1 MQKHNLNIN
10 KNAEKASIT
19 AEFFKTLLMNANVWI
34 TFLDPK
40 GCIVVWN
47 KAAEEIS
54 GYTADEVME
63 SNEIWKKLYPD
74 PEYRKVVTKKINDT
88 LQNRKK
94 LENFETIILTKGA
107 LKKQISW
114 NTREIL
120 DQNGDI
126 IGYIAMG
133 RDITEIVSLGK
144 QFRTLLMNAN
154 VWVAF
159 LDPQSKIEVWN
170 RAAEE
175 ISGYTADEVIG
186 SNEIWKKLYPDQEY
200 RKELTEKI
208 IDIISNKKSLT
219 NFESNIVTKN
229 KEKRVISWNTR
240 EIRDDENKIMGFVAT
255 GRDITNIINLQRKF
269 GTLLMNANVGIA
281 FLDPQSR
288 IEVWNRAA
296 EEISGYT
303 ADEVIGSNEVWKK
316 LYPEQEYRE
325 KLTEKII
332 DIISNKKSLENFESR
347 IITRDGDKKTISWN
361 TRELEDEKGNTLG
374 YIIIG
379 LDITKEKK
387 MHTEVFEYI
396 GESAMRLKN
405 PVEVI
410 KNNMDGLIMRLEEG
424 DHPTE
429 DLILQIRIQSKNA
442 EKIIENLH
450 ELNEAVSMAFEDMP
464 PALKKFL
471 SG

>member
-1 MQKHNLNIN
+1 
-10 KNAEKASIT
+10 
-19 AEFFKTLLMNANVWI
+19 MNANVWI

-269 GTLLMNANVGIA
+269 GTLLMNANV
-281 FLDPQSR
+281 
-288 IEVWNRAA
+288 
-296 EEISGYT
+296 
-303 ADEVIGSNEVWKK
+303 
-316 LYPEQEYRE
+316 
-325 KLTEKII
+325 
-332 DIISNKKSLENFESR
+332 
-347 IITRDGDKKTISWN
+347 
-361 TRELEDEKGNTLG
+361 
-374 YIIIG
+374 
-379 LDITKEKK
+379 
-387 MHTEVFEYI
+387 
-396 GESAMRLKN
+396 
-405 PVEVI
+405 
-410 KNNMDGLIMRLEEG
+410 
-424 DHPTE
+424 
-429 DLILQIRIQSKNA
+429 
-442 EKIIENLH
+442 
-450 ELNEAVSMAFEDMP
+450 
-464 PALKKFL
+464 
-471 SG
+471 